1 MFKNWNIN
9 PTDYEFQEPNW
20 FFSLILLPFLIYWI
34 FYKEKRRFGDLKF
47 NGSNEALQSFYNL
60 GVKALRGVY
69 IVLPATVSLLLII
82 ALAKPYSWDLSEH
95 KYEENKYGID
105 IVIALDVSLSMYAM
119 DFSPNRLEAAKKVG
133 IDFVNSRK
141 GDKVGLVLYAGEAYT
156 ACPPTLDYPVLI
168 DQLEQA
174 EGMKLEQGTAI
185 GTGLGTAVVQ
195 LRNEKLK
202 SKVIILLTD
211 GSNNWGDVSP
221 QDAAMLA
228 KQKNICVY
236 TIGIG
241 SNGMAPTPV
250 ITPVG
255 IEYES
260 MPVEIDEQTLTEIA
274 SITGGNYF
282 RATDESALREIYK
295 EIAKLEKRKI
305 THKVIQSEP
314 PATPYAFL
322 NWAFVCAL
330 VFMGLRFLLF
340 LPDAND

>member
-1 MFKNWNIN
+1 
-9 PTDYEFQEPNW
+9 
-20 FFSLILLPFLIYWI
+20 
-34 FYKEKRRFGDLKF
+34 
-47 NGSNEALQSFYNL
+47 
-60 GVKALRGVY
+60 
-69 IVLPATVSLLLII
+69 
-82 ALAKPYSWDLSEH
+82 
-95 KYEENKYGID
+95 
-105 IVIALDVSLSMYAM
+105 
-119 DFSPNRLEAAKKVG
+119 
-133 IDFVNSRK
+133 
-141 GDKVGLVLYAGEAYT
+141 
-156 ACPPTLDYPVLI
+156 
-168 DQLEQA
+168 
-174 EGMKLEQGTAI
+174 
-185 GTGLGTAVVQ
+185 
-195 LRNEKLK
+195 
-202 SKVIILLTD
+202 
-211 GSNNWGDVSP
+211 
-221 QDAAMLA
+221 MLA